1 MATLRLRPPEPRIF
15 ENGNLLATSPPPDCK
30 SLSTLHAE
38 VTSKVTTLSRKPDH
52 SSFVTY
58 IVHVMR
64 RLCDVAHLSLELRIC
79 ENDRT

>member
-1 MATLRLRPPEPRIF
+1 MMYDNLFSCAVG
-15 ENGNLLATSPPPDCK
+15 ENIYLLTY
-30 SLSTLHAE
+30 LL
-38 VTSKVTTLSRKPDH
+38 TLSRKPDH

-58 IVHVMR
+58 IVHVMK